1 MQLNDFEQIKDYPI
15 ILCGHPKSG
24 TTLLLS
30 LLDNHTQLSVFP
42 EEFKFFQKVYDKR
55 NPVNIILTETEFNAL
70 RFEKVVF
77 PSGERDYT
85 DVDFD
90 YVEKEMR
97 TLCRNAD
104 TFKDILIGAIGI
116 WHNVQANKLTKKLRW
131 VEKTPGN
138 ERYIYRYNQWFG
150 KNIIYFHVLR
160 DPRDNFA
167 TYKKKHPGLTVENFA
182 LNWAVSTKIALWAH
196 KRFSNFHF
204 VKYESLVQE
213 PAKGVQRLCKIL
225 NIKKE
230 ESLFL
235 PTRNGKPW
243 RGNSMYGTKFDS
255 ISSKSVG
262 RYKNNLNNSE
272 ISYMENVLSKY
283 LKLFGYSDNKRFGA
297 SPVSFGLK
305 VKKNM
310 FLWHFLN
317 QSPQVYFLLRR
328 LKGLFR

>member
-1 MQLNDFEQIKDYPI
+1 MQLNDFEHIKDYPV
-15 ILCGHPKSG
+15 ILCGYPKSG

-30 LLDNHTQLSVFP
+30 LLDNHPQLTVFP
-42 EEFKFFQKVYDKR
+42 EEFKFFQLVYGKK
-55 NPVNIILTETEFNAL
+55 NYLNIILTQTGFNAL

-90 YVEKEMR
+90 YVEKEIR
-97 TLCRNAD
+97 TLCGNVSV
-104 TFKDILIGAIGI
+104 FKDILIGAMSI
-116 WHNVQANKLTKKLRW
+116 WHNVQANQSNEKLRW

-138 ERYIYRYNQWFG
+138 ERYIYNQWFG
-150 KNIIYFHVLR
+150 DNIIYFHVLR

-167 TYKKKHPGLTVENFA
+167 TYKRKHPGLTVENFA
-182 LNWAVSTKIALWAH
+182 LNWAVSTEIALWAH
-196 KRFSNFHF
+196 KRFSNFYF

-213 PAKGVQRLCKIL
+213 PAKEVQHLCSIL
-225 NIKKE
+225 NINQK

-243 RGNSMYGTKFDS
+243 RGNSMYGTKFDG

-262 RYKNNLNNSE
+262 RYKDNLDKSE
-272 ISYMENVLSKY
+272 IGYIENVLSKY
-283 LKLFGYSDNKRFGA
+283 LKLFGYSDNKCSEA
-297 SPVSFGLK
+297 SPVGFGLK
-305 VKKNM
+305 VKRNV
-310 FLWHFLN
+310 FLWHLLN
-317 QSPQVYFLLRR
+317 KSPQVYLLLKR